1 MWEIIVLTKFIVSD
15 SFCILL
21 GRSTDPRESATF
33 HAEYIVV
40 LVLTWSGSPTQLLL
54 ENFPNKMGTMSG
66 FDPIL
71 NPPHGQKVLKD
82 SLHMNVLRNLHER
95 TQAKMYKFNWPTE
108 SLTFSIAGAL
118 EVILHPSIPSTCY
131 SIREAVMREKC
142 SFFNIVQKA
151 FDPPPPFVWTL
162 CGEFFWRKFN
172 KSA

>member
-1 MWEIIVLTKFIVSD
+1 MRASLMWEIIVLTKFIVSD

-131 SIREAVMREKC
+131 SIKFPKPIREA
-142 SFFNIVQKA
+142 
-151 FDPPPPFVWTL
+151 
-162 CGEFFWRKFN
+162 
-172 KSA
+172 

>member
-1 MWEIIVLTKFIVSD
+1 MWEIVVLTKFIVSD

-54 ENFPNKMGTMSG
+54 ENFPSKMGTMSG

-95 TQAKMYKFNWPTE
+95 TQAKMYKFIWPTHTWYLLRE
-108 SLTFSIAGAL
+108 PQVYPCKFFLAGVNFYRFKIGIFKRFYAKKWRFFTDSTRKIG
-118 EVILHPSIPSTCY
+118 VFWCKFYSPKILL
-131 SIREAVMREKC
+131 V
-142 SFFNIVQKA
+142 
-151 FDPPPPFVWTL
+151 
-162 CGEFFWRKFN
+162 
-172 KSA
+172 

>member
-1 MWEIIVLTKFIVSD
+1 MRASLMWEIVVLTKFIVSD

-71 NPPHGQKVLKD
+71 NPPHGRKVLKD

-95 TQAKMYKFNWPTE
+95 TQAKMYKFIWPTHTWYLLRE
-108 SLTFSIAGAL
+108 PQEYPCKFFLAG
-118 EVILHPSIPSTCY
+118 VNFY
-131 SIREAVMREKC
+131 R
-142 SFFNIVQKA
+142 FNAKNWQFTV
-151 FDPPPPFVWTL
+151 
-162 CGEFFWRKFN
+162 
-172 KSA
+172 